1 LKKLFSLLKIHF
13 YHRAITF
20 HTQTHVSH
28 NRINHSSD
36 IENKEIKNL
45 IVDSIVNIPS
55 QPIHL
60 LFNTN
65 TEETRSTVITNLT
78 RLTVISTWQDS
89 YITCHYI

>member
-1 LKKLFSLLKIHF
+1 
-13 YHRAITF
+13 
-20 HTQTHVSH
+20 VSH

-78 RLTVISTWQDS
+78 RLTVIST
-89 YITCHYI
+89 